1 MKRRFD
7 RKVLA
12 GLVLLAVVC
21 SGRPTVAQDEPVAE
35 QNPLV
40 AEADAIVARM
50 AERRDEHGKLEAD
63 VEAAEGEDV
72 LVLRNQIAQMRLEQV
87 ADISALTQ
95 NMLAQ
100 EEEGLDTSSYR
111 ELLAGGLEGF
121 TTWLELRAGELAES
135 IERLRAERESLDPS
149 ELMEFERRLGRAETQ
164 LDELLNAALD
174 LIESVESIGVAAE
187 DTTQYL
193 AKVLSERAALVAGRL
208 ELAET
213 QRAEAQLRSDE
224 TPDDAAA
231 EAAVRGAE
239 AKIEAFKATLNAT
252 TAAMERLGLET
263 AEYKQILIETT
274 GEITT
279 DVFDTQ
285 VALGLVDRG
294 LGSVKDW
301 TIERG
306 PGMVFKFLLFTLV
319 VFGFWLLARVARR
332 ITQRAVAAPNL
343 RFSELLK
350 NMISSVVF
358 SVVMIFGVLMGLS
371 QLGFQ
376 LGPLLAG
383 LGIAGFIV
391 GFALQDSLS
400 NFAAGAMILAYRPY
414 DVGDLIEAAGV
425 FGRVSHMNL
434 VSTTVLTIDNQ
445 TLVVPNGKIW
455 GDVIKNVTAQRTRRV
470 DMVFGISYADDVSH
484 AEEVLKAILKEHA
497 KVLADPEPIVRL
509 HELGDSSV
517 NFIVRPWVETDDYWD
532 VYWDV
537 TREVKMRFD
546 REDISIPFPQRDVH
560 FYREKGAGDGHA
572 ASALSLES
580 AAEKRAVH
588 DIGAERPDS
597 DDEDS

>member
-1 MKRRFD
+1 
-7 RKVLA
+7 
-12 GLVLLAVVC
+12 
-21 SGRPTVAQDEPVAE
+21 
-35 QNPLV
+35 
-40 AEADAIVARM
+40 
-50 AERRDEHGKLEAD
+50 
-63 VEAAEGEDV
+63 
-72 LVLRNQIAQMRLEQV
+72 
-87 ADISALTQ
+87 
-95 NMLAQ
+95 
-100 EEEGLDTSSYR
+100 
-111 ELLAGGLEGF
+111 
-121 TTWLELRAGELAES
+121 
-135 IERLRAERESLDPS
+135 
-149 ELMEFERRLGRAETQ
+149 
-164 LDELLNAALD
+164 
-174 LIESVESIGVAAE
+174 
-187 DTTQYL
+187 
-193 AKVLSERAALVAGRL
+193 
-208 ELAET
+208 
-213 QRAEAQLRSDE
+213 
-224 TPDDAAA
+224 
-231 EAAVRGAE
+231 
-239 AKIEAFKATLNAT
+239 
-252 TAAMERLGLET
+252 
-263 AEYKQILIETT
+263 
-274 GEITT
+274 
-279 DVFDTQ
+279 
-285 VALGLVDRG
+285 
-294 LGSVKDW
+294 
-301 TIERG
+301 
-306 PGMVFKFLLFTLV
+306 
-319 VFGFWLLARVARR
+319 
-332 ITQRAVAAPNL
+332 
-343 RFSELLK
+343 
-350 NMISSVVF
+350 
-358 SVVMIFGVLMGLS
+358 MIFGVLMGLS

-572 ASALSLES
+572 DSALSLES

-597 DDEDS
+597 EDSSS